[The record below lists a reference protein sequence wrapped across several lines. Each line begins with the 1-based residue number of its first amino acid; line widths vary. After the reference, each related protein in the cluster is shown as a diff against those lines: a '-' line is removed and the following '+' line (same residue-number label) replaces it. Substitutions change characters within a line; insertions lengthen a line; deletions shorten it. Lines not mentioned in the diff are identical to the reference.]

1 LSIARKGAE
10 VFTEQRGARRPALA
24 SPGEHAYPSACGTRR
39 AAARAALP
47 GWITD
52 SNPKVLAVASGNQ
65 KSRITKRKEVEK
77 MKRKFFVF
85 AVALAVVGSSVGASA
100 QEQRRHAP
108 DTDVVIMTPGQA
120 DVQET
125 RRVETNG
132 NTFVFV
138 ESEMSFDGKVVRGAP
153 YSAQA
158 VTESVQALA
167 DGNRIVRKTTAQV
180 YRDSE
185 GRTRRDQTLG
195 TIGPYA
201 AAGDPPQTYFIND
214 PVLGVTYILDPSSKV
229 ARKMQRIELREKVG
243 QGAPDKAIIER
254 KLSGG
259 AEAGAAKPGDAK
271 GEARSFIFT
280 TPPPPPD
287 GPDAPKVQF
296 YAYKMADSKTEKLA
310 AQSIE
315 GVQAEGTRVTET
327 IPAGEIGN
335 EQPIQIVNETWY
347 SPELQVV
354 VMTRHSD
361 PRFGE
366 TTYKLTNIVRG
377 DPSPTLFQV
386 PTDYTIKDGPT
397 FGRAILEQRRVRQ
410 PDAPKSPEN

>member
-1 LSIARKGAE
+1 M
-10 VFTEQRGARRPALA
+10 
-24 SPGEHAYPSACGTRR
+24 
-39 AAARAALP
+39 
-47 GWITD
+47 
-52 SNPKVLAVASGNQ
+52 
-65 KSRITKRKEVEK
+65 
-77 MKRKFFVF
+77 MKRKVFVF
-85 AVALAVVGSSVGASA
+85 AVALALAGSSVGASA
-100 QEQRRHAP
+100 QEQKRPAAP
-108 DTDVVIMTPGQA
+108 PPDGSVVVVTTNQDG
-120 DVQET
+120 
-125 RRVETNG
+125 VEQTTNVHGGG
-132 NTFVFV
+132 NTFFFV
-138 ESEMSFDGKVVRGAP
+138 GSEMSFDGKVVRGAP

-158 VTESVQALA
+158 VTESVQTLA

-214 PVLGVTYILDPSSKV
+214 PVLGVTYILDPKAKV
-229 ARKMQRIELREKVG
+229 AHKMARIELREKIG

-254 KLSGG
+254 GLSGG
-259 AEAGAAKPGDAK
+259 AAAGASK
-271 GEARSFIFT
+271 GETHTFT
-280 TPPPPPD
+280 FSTAPLPPD
-287 GPDAPKVQF
+287 GPGASDVHF

-310 AQSIE
+310 PQTIE

-347 SPELQVV
+347 SPELQVM

-366 TTYKLTNIVRG
+366 TTYKLTNVVRG

-386 PTDYTIKDGPT
+386 PTDYTVKEGPS
-397 FGRAILEQRRVRQ
+397 FGIRTDQRRVRL

>member
-1 LSIARKGAE
+1 M
-10 VFTEQRGARRPALA
+10 
-24 SPGEHAYPSACGTRR
+24 
-39 AAARAALP
+39 
-47 GWITD
+47 
-52 SNPKVLAVASGNQ
+52 
-65 KSRITKRKEVEK
+65 
-77 MKRKFFVF
+77 MKRKVFVF
-85 AVALAVVGSSVGASA
+85 AVTLALAGSSVGVSA
-100 QEQRRHAP
+100 QEQRKHAP

-125 RRVETNG
+125 RSIETNG

-138 ESEMSFDGKVVRGAP
+138 ESEMSFDGKVVKGAP

-158 VTESVQALA
+158 VTETVQALA

-185 GRTRRDQTLG
+185 GRTRRDQAIG

-214 PVLGVTYILDPSSKV
+214 PVAKVTYILDPASKV
-229 ARKMQRIELREKVG
+229 ARKMARIELREKIG
-243 QGAPDKAIIER
+243 QGVPDKAIIER

-271 GEARSFIFT
+271 GEARNFIFT
-280 TPPPPPD
+280 TPAEPPNS
-287 GPDAPKVQF
+287 PDAPKVQF
-296 YAYKMADSKTEKLA
+296 YAFKMADSKTEKLA
-310 AQSIE
+310 PQSIE

-347 SPELQVV
+347 SPELQVM

-386 PTDYTIKDGPT
+386 PTDYTIKEGPS
-397 FGRAILEQRRVRQ
+397 FGIRTDQHRVRL
-410 PDAPKSPEN
+410 PDAPKQPEN

>member
-1 LSIARKGAE
+1 M
-10 VFTEQRGARRPALA
+10 
-24 SPGEHAYPSACGTRR
+24 
-39 AAARAALP
+39 
-47 GWITD
+47 
-52 SNPKVLAVASGNQ
+52 
-65 KSRITKRKEVEK
+65 
-77 MKRKFFVF
+77 MKRKVFVF
-85 AVALAVVGSSVGASA
+85 AVTFALAGSSVGASA

-138 ESEMSFDGKVVRGAP
+138 ESEMSFDGKVVKGAP

-158 VTESVQALA
+158 VTESVQTLA

-214 PVLGVTYILDPSSKV
+214 PVAGVTYILDPASKV
-229 ARKMQRIELREKVG
+229 ARKMARIELREKIG

-271 GEARSFIFT
+271 GEARNFVFT
-280 TPPPPPD
+280 TPAESPG
-287 GPDAPKVQF
+287 GPGASKVQF

-310 AQSIE
+310 PQTIE

-366 TTYKLTNIVRG
+366 TTYKLTNIQRTE
-377 DPSPTLFQV
+377 PPASLFQIPPDFHV
-386 PTDYTIKDGPT
+386 KEMPGPGAHT
-397 FGRAILEQRRVRQ
+397 NVRRVRRTE
-410 PDAPKSPEN
+410 APAPPEN